1 VTLGALVDKNNNGVQ
16 NSTTTTSTLSAAP
29 SNPIVIQ
36 MLFHY
41 PYSHSNTLSNTL
53 TQPPPSPGTHELP
66 SISEFLH
73 ILDQKYFSNV
83 YSKFE
88 GAFLQEEITVNAIKD
103 LTDEE
108 MVKLGVNK
116 IGWQKNIRQ
125 AAQRY

>member
-1 VTLGALVDKNNNGVQ
+1 MNKNNNGVQ
-16 NSTTTTSTLSAAP
+16 NSTTTTSTPSAAP

-36 MLFHY
+36 MPFHY
-41 PYSHSNTLSNTL
+41 PYSHSNTL

-73 ILDQKYFSNV
+73 ILDQKYSSNV

-116 IGWQKNIRQ
+116 IEWQKNIRQ

>member
-1 VTLGALVDKNNNGVQ
+1 MDKNNNGVQ
-16 NSTTTTSTLSAAP
+16 NSTTTTLTPFATP

-36 MLFHY
+36 MPFHY

-53 TQPPPSPGTHELP
+53 TQSPPSLGTHELP
-66 SISEFLH
+66 FISEFLH
-73 ILDQKYFSNV
+73 IFNQKYSSNV

-108 MVKLGVNK
+108 MVKLRVNK
-116 IGWQKNIRQ
+116 IGWQKNVRQ
-125 AAQRY
+125 VAQRY